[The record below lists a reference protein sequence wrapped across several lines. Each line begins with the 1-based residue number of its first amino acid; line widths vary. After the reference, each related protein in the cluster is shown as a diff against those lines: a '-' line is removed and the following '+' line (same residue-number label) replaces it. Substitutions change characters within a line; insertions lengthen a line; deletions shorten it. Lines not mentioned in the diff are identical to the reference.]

1 MTAYFGVHRR
11 LRHRFSTTWP
21 TKLWGVAYTVSG
33 VLHCRISSGEPGQKR
48 ALVRAAARMALEENA
63 SQITEEYL
71 PRQLEEAQSALALE
85 LSDWRKVDA
94 KWPIEIK
101 ARLVLRLSSEAAA
114 RAQAYEDALR
124 EQQLHHDLYG
134 ARVAYM
140 RHKVLS
146 DADTA
151 RAWWLERHREEHQPI
166 AWDEFN
172 THILPFVGRAED
184 AQTNAMRTAY
194 VLAQVV
200 ERLEDD
206 PARHKLFVATARLL
220 MSEMDWPDLAE
231 GLSLAQQRKLQPDQ

>member
-1 MTAYFGVHRR
+1 MAYFGLRRR
-11 LRHRFSTTWP
+11 LRHRISTTWP

-33 VLHCRISSGEPGQKR
+33 VLHCRIASGTPGQKR
-48 ALVRAAARMALEENA
+48 ALVRAAARMALEKNA
-63 SQITEEYL
+63 SQITREYM
-71 PRQLEEAQSALALE
+71 PGQLEEAQSALALE
-85 LSDWRKVDA
+85 LSEWRQVDA
-94 KWPIEIK
+94 RWPIEIK
-101 ARLVLRLSSEAAA
+101 ARLVLRLEGEAAA

-124 EQQLHHDLYG
+124 DQQLHHELYES
-134 ARVAYM
+134 RVSYM
-140 RHKVLS
+140 RDKVLG

-151 RAWWLERHREEHQPI
+151 RAWWLERHREGHQLI

-206 PARHKLFVATARLL
+206 PARHKLFVTTARFL
-220 MSEMDWPDLAE
+220 MKEMDWPDLADA
-231 GLSLAQQRKLQPDQ
+231 LSLAEQRKLQPEQ